1 MIIRME
7 NAESLSLA
15 KMEALLETSQEVQFA
30 GKGRREV
37 YEWVEQVLVG
47 QEYLQQGRKAK
58 GVLRAYLAKM
68 TGRSLPQITRL
79 VRQYRKTGQ
88 ARAREYRRRRFARVY
103 TAADVRLLAKV
114 DRAHEGLSG
123 PATRRI
129 LEREAVEYGHRE
141 YWSPWPWLVLVVKH
155 KIAVLGRQKGPP
167 SDFPISGSL
176 FDWKMLSSASC
187 ICKSENGRISNVA
200 RSFRLS

>member
-30 GKGRREV
+30 GKGR
-37 YEWVEQVLVG
+37 
-47 QEYLQQGRKAK
+47 
-58 GVLRAYLAKM
+58 
-68 TGRSLPQITRL
+68 
-79 VRQYRKTGQ
+79 
-88 ARAREYRRRRFARVY
+88 
-103 TAADVRLLAKV
+103 
-114 DRAHEGLSG
+114 AHEGLSG

-141 YWSPWPWLVLVVKH
+141 YWSPWPWWVLVVKH

-167 SDFPISGSL
+167 SDCPISGSL